1 MLRLVAAAAAGF
13 AGGSPP
19 RRLPSGPLIVGYT
32 GCDQQKVI
40 AEAAKGVNVIIW
52 FASNLVRN
60 ATTGQPQVATGLN
73 HTCVAEVAQELRRR
87 RLPTAHMLCVGGWDA
102 PHPNTSF
109 SGQHWFEAWDAWN
122 RREAARPALGFPGYD
137 GILKPVDTAAALAS
151 GSTTRPPLPQPWAS
165 ALLLLLGSGPASSK
179 PPASPPKAA
188 PRLRTCRP
196 THLLPGGSTG
206 IDWDLEGKY
215 RLCPVLYPKGR
226 ASRGARLRDS
236 P

>member
-40 AEAAKGVNVIIW
+40 AEAAKGVNVVIW

-109 SGQHWFEAWDAWN
+109 SGQRWFEAWDEWN
-122 RREAARPALGFPGYD
+122 RREAAQPALGFAGYD
-137 GILKPVDTAAALAS
+137 
-151 GSTTRPPLPQPWAS
+151 
-165 ALLLLLGSGPASSK
+165 
-179 PPASPPKAA
+179 
-188 PRLRTCRP
+188 
-196 THLLPGGSTG
+196 G
-206 IDWDLEGKY
+206 IDWDL
-215 RLCPVLYPKGR
+215 
-226 ASRGARLRDS
+226 
-236 P
+236 